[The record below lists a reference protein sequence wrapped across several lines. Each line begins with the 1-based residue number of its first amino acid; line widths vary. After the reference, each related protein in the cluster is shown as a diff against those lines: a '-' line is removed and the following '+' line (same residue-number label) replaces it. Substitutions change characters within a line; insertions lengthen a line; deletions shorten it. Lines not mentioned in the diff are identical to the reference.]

1 MYAWASMENNVNKPA
16 SAIPYTLIFLQ
27 EGEEV
32 DWDHSPGVSCGHWS
46 VQRDAES
53 GLQVIKTVVT
63 ITGDPS
69 ILWRFDQANNV

>member
-1 MYAWASMENNVNKPA
+1 MHNSSDPLCEMASVTM
-16 SAIPYTLIFLQ
+16 S
-27 EGEEV
+27 
-32 DWDHSPGVSCGHWS
+32 GHGQAAGLTTDVYRLGGGRGGQGPLTTRVMWS

-69 ILWRFDQANNV
+69 IRHL